1 MNRHTKLN
9 ILWQSLLVAMLMT
22 FCNTLSAEETDRQR
36 ADELNRQVDLLMG
49 RLQATRDTF
58 TYFNTLR
65 QAVETALQCD
75 YYDGMPNAKGKVD
88 PKYRHINSKRLSPI
102 GTRLIDA
109 GIYYYS
115 HRRNEQNRQLKPF
128 EKHHLH
134 LVNANSQALNFFIKA
149 KDE

>member
-65 QAVETALQCD
+65 
-75 YYDGMPNAKGKVD
+75 
-88 PKYRHINSKRLSPI
+88 
-102 GTRLIDA
+102 
-109 GIYYYS
+109 
-115 HRRNEQNRQLKPF
+115 
-128 EKHHLH
+128 
-134 LVNANSQALNFFIKA
+134 
-149 KDE
+149 